1 MAAVEEPHPLNH
13 SPASPDP
20 ARETV
25 LFVDDEPNLLSSL
38 RRQLG
43 REFHVL
49 TANGGAEALDLLEC
63 TPSVAV
69 VVSDMRM
76 PGMSGVDL
84 MHAVRQR
91 HPRVVRMM
99 LSGQADL
106 DSTIAAVNDGHIFR
120 FVTKPA
126 TAELLRK
133 NLHAALE
140 QYRLVASRADL
151 LERTLEGLV
160 HTLNDMLGMSNP
172 VARQRALRVSQYVT
186 AMAHAMKFTMPWEL
200 RLAALLSQVGCAAL
214 PPNIFEKVYRSEPLS
229 PVEQAQ
235 YQAHPRLAAAMISR
249 IPQLGA
255 VAEIIARQQD
265 LDRDTLPADES
276 TWDDRTR
283 SVVILAAATL
293 LDESMAAGDGPQEA
307 RQRLA
312 ALMPW
317 LPPAVM
323 AALEQIHCYSDG
335 MAVHYVTRSALT
347 PGMVVDEDVL
357 SDTGELILSRGE
369 EITRAHMETLRRT
382 ARESSSPA
390 RARAEAPLRVLIP
403 A

>member
-1 MAAVEEPHPLNH
+1 MAAVEEPHPVSE
-13 SPASPDP
+13 SPLSATG
-20 ARETV
+20 ARESI
-25 LFVDDEPNLLSSL
+25 LFVDDEPNLLSSI

-49 TANGGAEALDLLEC
+49 TATGGAEALELLAR
-63 TPSVAV
+63 TPAIAV

-84 MHAVRQR
+84 MQAVRER
-91 HPRVVRMM
+91 HTRVVRMM

-140 QYRLVASRADL
+140 QYRLVTSRADL

-160 HTLNDMLGMSNP
+160 QTLNDMLGMTNP

-186 AMAHAMKFTMPWEL
+186 AMAAAMKFTLPWEL

-214 PPNIFEKVYRSEPLS
+214 PAGIFEKVYRSEPLS

-235 YQAHPRLAAAMISR
+235 YQDHPRLAAGMIGR
-249 IPQLGA
+249 IPQLGP

-265 LDRDTLPADES
+265 LDPDSLPADES

-283 SVVILAAATL
+283 SAVILAAATL
-293 LDESMAAGDGPQEA
+293 LDESMASGYGPLEA

-317 LPPAVM
+317 LPTAVM
-323 AALEQIHCYSDG
+323 GALEQIHLYSDG

-347 PGMVVDEDVL
+347 PGMVVDQDVL
-357 SDTGELILSRGE
+357 SDSGEVLLARGE
-369 EITRAHMETLRRT
+369 EITRSHMDELRQA
-382 ARESSSPA
+382 ARASSPA
-390 RARAEAPLRVLIP
+390 RARVEAPLRVLIP